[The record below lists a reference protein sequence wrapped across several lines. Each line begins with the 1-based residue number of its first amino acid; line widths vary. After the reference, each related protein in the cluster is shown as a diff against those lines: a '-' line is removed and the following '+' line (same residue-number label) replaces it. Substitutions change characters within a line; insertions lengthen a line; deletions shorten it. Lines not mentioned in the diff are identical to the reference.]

1 MTFNIVFKLVISK
14 NISKAWIFYL
24 HFRLLFKCL
33 VDSLNLLYGVFDFF
47 QPQIF
52 FFPSQL
58 MAPPSPCL
66 SPKPKIHSRST
77 TAFPLVPHQQ
87 SLSSLLSECFSFFH
101 LILSLQVSHFP
112 ASILIQSAIIC
123 CLLCFVIHSHRNHH
137 AHLKNRSPGLPWWLS
152 GEESTCQCR
161 RHRFDPW
168 SGKIPHAMEQ
178 LSPCTTIEPVLHKT
192 SHHGE
197 KPEYHN

>member
-1 MTFNIVFKLVISK
+1 
-14 NISKAWIFYL
+14 
-24 HFRLLFKCL
+24 
-33 VDSLNLLYGVFDFF
+33 
-47 QPQIF
+47 
-52 FFPSQL
+52 

-101 LILSLQVSHFP
+101 LILFLQVSHFP
-112 ASILIQSAIIC
+112 ASILIHSAIIC

-168 SGKIPHAMEQ
+168 SGKIPHAAEQ
-178 LSPCTTIEPVLHKT
+178 LSPCATTTGLCSGAWEMQLLSPRVANSEARVPYSSCCTRGATAVRSCALQRKVAPAH
-192 SHHGE
+192 
-197 KPEYHN
+197 